1 MISLCVMITAI
12 IALITDGKLWFGEAV
27 LSFTA
32 RFHMYI
38 IYGEFG

>member
-12 IALITDGKLWFGEAV
+12 IALITDGKFWFGEAV
-27 LSFTA
+27 FSFTA
-32 RFHMYI
+32 RFLVYI